1 MNRTLR
7 MWMIWVIAAAAP
19 FFIFP
24 SEAAVWD
31 GPRSHPAAQKVED
44 AYVYINMWIFTD
56 AIFMRH
62 RQSRAYPVIMSMEMI
77 IFAISQRIVLCGRNR
92 DESNLTQNAEERLKS
107 FMKRSKK
114 AQGNK
119 VDGRPLFGA
128 VFSCEKKGTGNISFI
143 CSWHTD

>member
-7 MWMIWVIAAAAP
+7 MWMIWVMAAAAP

-24 SEAAVWD
+24 SEAAVW
-31 GPRSHPAAQKVED
+31 V
-44 AYVYINMWIFTD
+44 
-56 AIFMRH
+56 MRH

-77 IFAISQRIVLCGRNR
+77 ISAISQRIVLCGRNR
-92 DESNLTQNAEERLKS
+92 DESNLMQNAEERLKS

-119 VDGRPLFGA
+119 MDGRPLFGA
-128 VFSCEKKGTGNISFI
+128 VFSCEKEGTGNISFI
-143 CSWHTD
+143 CSRHTD